1 MKVDCHCHIFS
12 LDCVPM
18 EFRKRFCLDL
28 KNPVHKFILWLVRRL
43 LPKEAKLGEW
53 LDLAEL
59 SIAEMAQKLVQEMD
73 EAGIDTCIP
82 LMMDMKYCSGFGG
95 EVKKF
100 EDQMTETAAAVT
112 AINNEYGRTRMLPF
126 VAADPR
132 RENFLE
138 MVTNAI
144 ESGNFKGVKI
154 YPVMGYTP
162 NDSRLYPLY
171 EYCQEKNIPITT
183 HCENGGI
190 PGLDDYYALADPKYW
205 KIVLEEFPALTL
217 NLAHNDRTGKDWQPK
232 IAALIKD
239 YPNVYTDISYDT
251 EMWYMPRK
259 YFKSIKRMLETPK
272 IQDRV
277 LYGSDWYMGRYLW
290 TVKSYLKWYLEYS
303 RKIFW
308 CRVKFTEREIQ
319 MMTEDNPKRFLGM

>member
-18 EFRKRFCLDL
+18 EFRKRFCLNL

-73 EAGIDTCIP
+73 EAGIDMCIP

-95 EVKKF
+95 EVKRF
-100 EDQMTETAAAVT
+100 EDQITETAAAVT

-138 MVTNAI
+138 LVTNAI
-144 ESGNFKGVKI
+144 ESGNFKGIKI

-162 NDSRLYPLY
+162 TDSRLYPLY

-205 KIVLEEFPALTL
+205 KIVLEAFPSLTL

-259 YFKSIKRMLETPK
+259 YFKSIKHMLETPK

-290 TVKSYLKWYLEYS
+290 TVKSYLNWYLEYS

>member
-12 LDCVPM
+12 LDCVPL
-18 EFRKRFCLDL
+18 EFRKRFCLNL
-28 KNPVHKFILWLVRRL
+28 KNPVHKFILWLVRSL

-59 SIAEMAQKLVQEMD
+59 SIAEMAQRLVQEMD
-73 EAGIDTCIP
+73 EAGIDVCIP
-82 LMMDMKYCSGFGG
+82 LMMDMKYCSRFGG
-95 EVKKF
+95 EVKIF

-112 AINNEYGRTRMLPF
+112 AINNKYGRTRMLPF

-132 RENFLE
+132 RENLLE
-138 MVTNAI
+138 MVTDAI
-144 ESGNFKGVKI
+144 ENGVFKGVKI

-162 NDSRLYPLY
+162 NDVKLYPLY

-205 KIVLEEFPALTL
+205 KIVLEEFPTLTL

-290 TVKSYLKWYLEYS
+290 TVKSYLKWYMEYS
-303 RKIFW
+303 GKIFW

-319 MMTEDNPKRFLGM
+319 MMTEDNPKRFLGL